1 MLGGTIRLLYSMLR
15 LYVSNLKPS
24 NRSRTID
31 KGHTMNDTELD
42 LIDYC
47 EDLTL
52 DDEKLEWLTTDQAL
66 WLTRQDEIINF
77 W

>member
-1 MLGGTIRLLYSMLR
+1 
-15 LYVSNLKPS
+15 
-24 NRSRTID
+24 
-31 KGHTMNDTELD
+31 MNEQELD
-42 LIDYC
+42 LQDYC

-52 DDEKLEWLTTDQAL
+52 DDEKLEWLTTDEAR